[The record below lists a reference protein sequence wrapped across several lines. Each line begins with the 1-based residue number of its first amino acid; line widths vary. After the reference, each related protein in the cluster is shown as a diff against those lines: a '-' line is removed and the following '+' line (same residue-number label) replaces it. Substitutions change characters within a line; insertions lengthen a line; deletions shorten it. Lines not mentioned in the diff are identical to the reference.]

1 MPGPF
6 HGNIKRP
13 GEASL
18 APTKCMYIVKGG
30 ESRTLI
36 KNLLEWL
43 EIKYL
48 KPTIALAEEVNDN
61 NYREKLDEI
70 EIILKDALAYVQTL
84 KK

>member
-1 MPGPF
+1 MLGIDIIIQSVL
-6 HGNIKRP
+6 GVNY
-13 GEASL
+13 
-18 APTKCMYIVKGG
+18 M
-30 ESRTLI
+30 TLT

-48 KPTIALAEEVNDN
+48 KPTIALAEEANDS
-61 NYREKLDEI
+61 NYQEKLNEI